1 MEKKADSAKG
11 GSHAGERLDKL
22 LALVTE
28 LPRLLHAVLGV
39 AVFLGLLGESLLLQ
53 LTNLLGTQS
62 SSSAPRQGRGK
73 HGDILASPRQED
85 VK

>member
-39 AVFLGLLGESLLLQ
+39 AVLLGLLGASLLLQ
-53 LTNLLGTQS
+53 LTNLLGLKV
-62 SSSAPRQGRGK
+62 AVLLLGREGENMEIFLRLLGRK
-73 HGDILASPRQED
+73 M
-85 VK
+85 

>member
-39 AVFLGLLGESLLLQ
+39 AVLLGLLGASLLLQ
-53 LTNLLGTQS
+53 LTNLLGLKV
-62 SSSAPRQGRGK
+62 AVLLLGREG
-73 HGDILASPRQED
+73 ED
-85 VK
+85 MEIFLRLLGRKM

>member
-1 MEKKADSAKG
+1 MVEIKADSAKG

-39 AVFLGLLGESLLLQ
+39 AVLLGLLGASLLLQ
-53 LTNLLGTQS
+53 LTNLLGLKV
-62 SSSAPRQGRGK
+62 AVLLLGREG
-73 HGDILASPRQED
+73 ED
-85 VK
+85 MEIFLRLLGRKM